1 MSDTGQELGRPVD
14 GAEAEARTSAA
25 PRPSFFVRQR
35 GPAPIKPRRAEVTGL
50 RASFSHA
57 LEQRQFFVLLPFAI
71 ILGVLTSLLA
81 DAQPE
86 PIALAAVGACVAAAF
101 WLARRTV
108 VPMRLLGL
116 CTAFWL
122 GFSLLAI
129 QGALF
134 GTAMLHGAAY
144 GEYHARVDAVLAVT
158 PTGRRVMISGIEPV
172 PPGKPL
178 QIRRAR
184 IVVKAGPPLAP
195 GDIIDARIYF
205 YAVPGPAVPNG
216 ADAEFSSYFQGI
228 GAYGSTTAASLLTS
242 PDVPAPERFFD
253 MVRQTIGTRIEAVL
267 SQPSRGI
274 ARAIITG
281 DQSDIT
287 DASRQVVATAGLAHV
302 IAISGLHL
310 SLVAGGVF
318 FALRFL
324 LALATPLARHV
335 DVKKL
340 AAAGGIAAA
349 LFYYAISGGGAAALR
364 STVMA
369 VLLFGAVVL
378 GRRALSMRNVA
389 LAGLF
394 TVLTEPTEIF
404 RPGFQL
410 SFAAVIGLVG
420 IYEILGRRRSVGKGP
435 LGYIATHFAGIAL
448 TSLIGGASTIVFAIY
463 HFQQTSPL
471 GIVGNLMIMPLVAL
485 VMMPAAMLSVLAMP
499 FGMDRPFI
507 WLLGWSVDRM
517 LDVATLVAG
526 WSQNFEGSPLLT
538 PLALFIALLAL
549 AWFAFFTN
557 RYRLIG
563 PVLAVPAI
571 LLFALD
577 HPPDVLVADTTQAL
591 AVRGADGLTL
601 IGGKPGSFAVDVWG
615 QTYRQQIDAAPP
627 GSVSCDSLGC
637 ITKSPLGFTV
647 ASSKNLAAFDED
659 CANADLV
666 VTHLQAPADC
676 RAETTVIDADDL
688 ARGGVQW
695 LRWDA
700 GAGRFELRP
709 AIGDLNRP
717 WRAGR

>member
-1 MSDTGQELGRPVD
+1 MSDTGQELGRPFDVAD
-14 GAEAEARTSAA
+14 AGARTTTA
-25 PRPSFFVRQR
+25 PRKSFFVRER
-35 GPAPIKPRRAEVTGL
+35 GPAPVKPRKAAVTGL
-50 RASFSHA
+50 RASFAHA

-71 ILGVLTSLLA
+71 ILGVITSLLV
-81 DAQPE
+81 DAPPE
-86 PIALAAVGACVAAAF
+86 PLALAGVGACLSAAF
-101 WLARRTV
+101 WLSRRTV
-108 VPMRLLGL
+108 APMRLVALA
-116 CTAFWL
+116 TAFWL

-134 GTAMLHGAAY
+134 GTAMLHGSAY

-158 PTGRRVMISGIEPV
+158 PTGRRIVISGIEPV
-172 PPGKPL
+172 LPGKPL

-195 GDIIDARIYF
+195 GDIIDAHIYF

-228 GAYGSTTAASLLTS
+228 GAYGSTTAASLVTS
-242 PDVPAPERFFD
+242 ADTSAPDRLFD
-253 MVRQTIGTRIEAVL
+253 TIRQTIGERIGAEL

-310 SLVAGGVF
+310 SLVAGGAF

-324 LALATPLARHV
+324 LALATPLARYI
-335 DVKKL
+335 DVKKV
-340 AAAGGIAAA
+340 AAVGGIGAA

-369 VLLFGAVVL
+369 ALLFGAVVL

-389 LAGLF
+389 MAGLF
-394 TVLTEPTEIF
+394 TVLTEPAEIF

-420 IYEILGRRRSVGKGP
+420 IYELLGRRRVAGKGP
-435 LGYIATHFAGIAL
+435 LSYVATHFAGIAL
-448 TSLIGGASTIVFAIY
+448 TSLIGGAATIVFAIY

-485 VMMPAAMLSVLAMP
+485 VMMPAAMLSVLTMP

-577 HPPDVLVADTTQAL
+577 HPPDVLIADTTQAL
-591 AVRGADGLTL
+591 AIRGSEGLML
-601 IGGKPGSFAVDVWG
+601 VGGKPGSFAVTVWG
-615 QTYRQQIDAAPP
+615 QTYRQQIDTALTGA
-627 GSVSCDSLGC
+627 VSCDSLGC
-637 ITKSPLGFTV
+637 ISKSPLGFTV

-666 VTHLQAPADC
+666 VTHLQAPEDC
-676 RAETTVIDADDL
+676 RAETMVIDANDL
-688 ARGGVQW
+688 AKGGVQW

-700 GAGRFELRP
+700 GAGRFEVRP
-709 AIGDLNRP
+709 AIADLNRP

>member
-1 MSDTGQELGRPVD
+1 MSDTGQELGRPPIV
-14 GAEAEARTSAA
+14 AEAGGRAETA
-25 PRPSFFVRQR
+25 PRPVLFVRDR
-35 GPAPIKPRRAEVTGL
+35 GPAPLRPRKAPVKGL
-50 RASFSHA
+50 RASFDHA

-71 ILGVLTSLLA
+71 IIGVITSLVT
-81 DAQPE
+81 DAPPE
-86 PIALAAVGACVAAAF
+86 PIALTAVGLCLAAAL
-101 WLARRTV
+101 WLGRRTV
-108 VPMRLLGL
+108 VPLRLLGL
-116 CTAFWL
+116 GTAFWI
-122 GFSLLAI
+122 GFSLLSI

-134 GTAMLHGAAY
+134 GTPMLHGSAY
-144 GEYHARVDAVLAVT
+144 GEYHARVDAVLAT
-158 PTGRRVMISGIEPV
+158 APDGRRIIISAIEAV
-172 PPGKPL
+172 PPGEAV

-184 IVVKAGPPLAP
+184 IVVKTGPPLAP
-195 GDIIDARIYF
+195 GDVIDGHIYF

-216 ADAEFSSYFQGI
+216 ADAEFSSYFAGI
-228 GAYGSTTAASLLTS
+228 GAFGSTTAVTLVKSADTS
-242 PDVPAPERFFD
+242 GPDRFFD
-253 MVRQTIGTRIEAVL
+253 TIRQTIGARIEAVL

-281 DQSDIT
+281 DQTDIT
-287 DASRQVVATAGLAHV
+287 EASRNVVATAGLAHV

-318 FALRFL
+318 FALRLL
-324 LALATPLARHV
+324 LALPTPLARHI

-340 AAAGGIAAA
+340 AATGAIGAA

-369 VLLFGAVVL
+369 VLLFGAVIL
-378 GRRALSMRNVA
+378 GRRAISMRNVA
-389 LAGLF
+389 IAGLF
-394 TVLTEPTEIF
+394 TVLTEPSEIF

-420 IYEILGRRRSVGKGP
+420 IYEMLGARRIAGKGP
-435 LGYIATHFAGIAL
+435 LGYIATHFLGIAL

-485 VMMPAAMLSVLAMP
+485 VMMPAAMLSVIAMP
-499 FGMDRPFI
+499 FGADRPFI

-517 LDVATLVAG
+517 LDVATLVSG
-526 WSQNFEGSPLLT
+526 WSQGISASPLLT

-563 PVLAVPAI
+563 PALAVPAI

-591 AVRGADGLTL
+591 AMRGANGLML
-601 IGGKPGSFAVDVWG
+601 VSGKPGSFAVTIWG
-615 QTYRQQIDAAPP
+615 QTYGQQIDPAPP
-627 GSVSCDSLGC
+627 AVTHCDSLGC
-637 ITKSPLGFTV
+637 ISKSPLGFTI
-647 ASSKNLAAFDED
+647 ASSKNLAAFDDD
-659 CANADLV
+659 CANADVV
-666 VTHLQAPADC
+666 VTHLSAPDAC
-676 RAETTVIDADDL
+676 RAETTVIDADVL
-688 ARGGVQW
+688 AKGGVEW
-695 LRWDA
+695 MRWDS
-700 GAGRFELRP
+700 GARRFEVRP
-709 AIGDLNRP
+709 AVADLNRP